1 MRTIL
6 TVAVALL
13 VTTAAIAQD
22 KASQKFII
30 EAIQGNFAEINMGQL
45 AEKNGHEASVI
56 TYGQT
61 LVTDHGN
68 ANQKAQQAAN
78 AIGITS
84 PPTGPNAKQKAMY
97 DKMAKKT
104 GPAFD
109 REFAAHMIKDH
120 QKEIAAHQKAAK
132 QKDAAGEY
140 AQSVL
145 PTLQKHLQDAQSMSQ
160 QVNAKR

>member
-1 MRTIL
+1 
-6 TVAVALL
+6 
-13 VTTAAIAQD
+13 
-22 KASQKFII
+22 
-30 EAIQGNFAEINMGQL
+30 
-45 AEKNGHEASVI
+45 
-56 TYGQT
+56 
-61 LVTDHGN
+61 
-68 ANQKAQQAAN
+68 
-78 AIGITS
+78 
-84 PPTGPNAKQKAMY
+84 
-97 DKMAKKT
+97 MAKKT

>member
-6 TVAVALL
+6 TVAAALL

-45 AEKNGHEASVI
+45 AEKNGREASVI

-61 LVTDHGN
+61 LVTDHGS

-78 AIGITS
+78 AIGVTS
-84 PPTGPNAKQKAMY
+84 PPTGPNAKQKSMY

-104 GPAFD
+104 GSAFD

-145 PTLQKHLQDAQSMSQ
+145 PTLQKHLKDAQSMSQ